1 MPTIARPVL
10 PGLYQG
16 GPLTEDLDFAKFKA
30 VSLACDNGVT
40 VPSAPVVGQWFIHT
54 PAGRS
59 ILMQYNGTSWSS
71 IMSFGTMTLY
81 VDKTDGTDDI
91 SYGTGVDT
99 NAFKT
104 VQYAIDLIPPVFSG
118 NVIVYI
124 TNESY
129 SETVTI
135 QGKNAAGA
143 YTITLQG
150 TRTIIESLAC
160 GAGCLQGDDAGIYS
174 HQYAAIVRLSGTW
187 TTGPHQRDKKWVRM
201 TSGAAYANDPDTDS
215 KLIDGSNST
224 STRLRPVGK
233 FTNGAP
239 TTNDTFNIEEPG
251 TQITK
256 VKVGAGQ
263 KGVYINDI
271 DMLLTTGTHSDLAG
285 LGASIRYN
293 RCRFAF
299 GSTSSI
305 WFEGCKVIL
314 NCCYVYYCR
323 VFCRATAMVSFGG
336 CYSYY
341 VGVGFSNIQGDS
353 SAYILVGDGTILDGG
368 DLSSSYG
375 FRVAGL
381 ALGNFNGNI
390 LSASVSTFRPTIRNC
405 AYGVLGSLNGVVL
418 SAHPCYVLF
427 GDDVM
432 PNAIEQAT
440 GTSSSKLIDNSV
452 DFTAIGIGVG
462 DLVFNMIDFT
472 YAFVTNVDSA
482 NQLALGANIMA
493 SGEYYRIMKAS
504 TLNTTRTSAST
515 GAQIQETT

>member
-1 MPTIARPVL
+1 
-10 PGLYQG
+10 
-16 GPLTEDLDFAKFKA
+16 
-30 VSLACDNGVT
+30 
-40 VPSAPVVGQWFIHT
+40 
-54 PAGRS
+54 
-59 ILMQYNGTSWSS
+59 
-71 IMSFGTMTLY
+71 
-81 VDKTDGTDDI
+81 
-91 SYGTGVDT
+91 
-99 NAFKT
+99 
-104 VQYAIDLIPPVFSG
+104 
-118 NVIVYI
+118 
-124 TNESY
+124 
-129 SETVTI
+129 
-135 QGKNAAGA
+135 
-143 YTITLQG
+143 
-150 TRTIIESLAC
+150 
-160 GAGCLQGDDAGIYS
+160 
-174 HQYAAIVRLSGTW
+174 
-187 TTGPHQRDKKWVRM
+187 
-201 TSGAAYANDPDTDS
+201 
-215 KLIDGSNST
+215 
-224 STRLRPVGK
+224 
-233 FTNGAP
+233 
-239 TTNDTFNIEEPG
+239 
-251 TQITK
+251 
-256 VKVGAGQ
+256 
-263 KGVYINDI
+263 
-271 DMLLTTGTHSDLAG
+271 
-285 LGASIRYN
+285 
-293 RCRFAF
+293 
-299 GSTSSI
+299 
-305 WFEGCKVIL
+305 
-314 NCCYVYYCR
+314 
-323 VFCRATAMVSFGG
+323 MVSFGG